1 MEYLVRF
8 PPTSPGQNR
17 IRDTGPIGR
26 GVVRAGKKGIMTLT
40 SEKVRG
46 TVVVGVEGKLIGG
59 LENVDRFHELFRS
72 HLDTGE
78 KYFVVDL
85 GQTSWANSQG
95 IGMLIGAYTS
105 ARKAGGN
112 LVLANGC
119 DRITNI
125 LRVTRLDYIF
135 RCFESVEEATDDLMA
150 KAGDGRK
157 DPLTR
162 GDDPLNGGINLPY
175 I

>member
-1 MEYLVRF
+1 
-8 PPTSPGQNR
+8 
-17 IRDTGPIGR
+17 
-26 GVVRAGKKGIMTLT
+26 MTLT

-46 TVVVGVEGKLIGG
+46 AVVVGVEGKLIGG
-59 LENVDRFHELFRS
+59 LENVDKFHKFFRS
-72 HLDTGE
+72 FLDTGE

-85 GQTSWANSQG
+85 GRTSWANSQG

-105 ARKAGGN
+105 AKKAGGN

-125 LRVTRLDYIF
+125 LKVTRLDYIF
-135 RCFESVEEATDDLMA
+135 RCFESIEEAADDLMA
-150 KAGDGRK
+150 NAEDGGE
-157 DPLTR
+157 DPLPR
-162 GDDPLNGGINLPY
+162 NDGPINRGINQTF